1 MIILKYV
8 LIPIRYKIVRYN
20 SKEVT
25 VMKYKH
31 SKVTVKDIN
40 GKVIKQLDRKTSNKH
55 IAIPMID
62 KYIEQ
67 YQYRYIL
74 KYLLG

>member
-1 MIILKYV
+1 
-8 LIPIRYKIVRYN
+8 
-20 SKEVT
+20 
-25 VMKYKH
+25 MKYKH

-55 IAIPMID
+55 IPIPVID

-74 KYLLG
+74 KYILG

>member
-1 MIILKYV
+1 
-8 LIPIRYKIVRYN
+8 
-20 SKEVT
+20 
-25 VMKYKH
+25 MKYKH

-40 GKVIKQLDRKTSNKH
+40 GKVIKQLDIKASNKH
-55 IAIPMID
+55 IAIPLID

-74 KYLLG
+74 KHLLR